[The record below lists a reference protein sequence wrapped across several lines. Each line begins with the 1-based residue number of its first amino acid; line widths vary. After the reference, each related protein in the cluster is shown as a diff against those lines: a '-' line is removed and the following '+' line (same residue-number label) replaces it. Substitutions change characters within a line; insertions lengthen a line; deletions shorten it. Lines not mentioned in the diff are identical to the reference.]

1 MVSVKFLYFPRF
13 WYRDTCTCILK
24 KGKIQSKNGQKYRDL
39 LNCQT
44 TWVRNGCKISSAYC
58 IHIRTYHYPKYKVI
72 LSFELLCSFVLI
84 QVNIESIILQM
95 SCHTPGT
102 QGLRTVSRMQSI
114 KTFNCNDDNNDDD
127 DKILQIIHTF
137 LEFNIGH
144 SRSQW
149 ICPLYSWNSI
159 QHHSKRGK
167 WIKLRPFV
175 FCIYSVYSNRNIL
188 FQNQIKIQF
197 YTPGYFNFVQKTC
210 WW

>member
-1 MVSVKFLYFPRF
+1 M
-13 WYRDTCTCILK
+13 
-24 KGKIQSKNGQKYRDL
+24 
-39 LNCQT
+39 

-102 QGLRTVSRMQSI
+102 QDLRTVSRMQSI
-114 KTFNCNDDNNDDD
+114 KTFNCNDDDNDDD

-159 QHHSKRGK
+159 QHQSKRGK

-175 FCIYSVYSNRNIL
+175 FCIYSVYSNRYIL